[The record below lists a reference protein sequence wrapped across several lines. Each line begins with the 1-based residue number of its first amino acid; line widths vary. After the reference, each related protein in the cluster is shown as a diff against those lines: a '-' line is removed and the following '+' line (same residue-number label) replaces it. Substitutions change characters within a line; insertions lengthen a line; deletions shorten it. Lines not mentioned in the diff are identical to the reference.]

1 MLAFDPEDK
10 MIFMI
15 NSRPKVGATRAQLI
29 AHLTKTLD
37 PATWDLIRNGI
48 LSSVFYKVG
57 VEPGFFVVLSA
68 PTIEQAQAIVDSSAQ
83 RQEVFDLEIVPI
95 KQFPHFD

>member
-1 MLAFDPEDK
+1 LGFDPK
-10 MIFMI
+10 WHPVL
-15 NSRPKVGATRAQLI
+15 RLLQGR
-29 AHLTKTLD
+29 
-37 PATWDLIRNGI
+37 
-48 LSSVFYKVG
+48 
-57 VEPGFFVVLSA
+57 VEPGFFAVLSA